1 MRSMVSQESHPGS
14 TNDPFAMRSTSHPC
28 TRRSGRTSARASMPP
43 RPRGWSTRH
52 PSMPALQA
60 LLHFPEIPGVYVCH
74 DATNPV
80 DTPPRFPRILRH
92 VAVDEN
98 CKERIVRAGV
108 PPGQVPVIYNSVD
121 LSRFRP
127 RDPLPAQPTRA
138 LLFSNYAKEGTH
150 LGPVRAACARA
161 GLALDVIG
169 SEVGNLSAAPE
180 TIIGQ
185 YDLVF
190 AKARC
195 ALEAMAVGAAVILC
209 DFRRAG
215 ARGVSAALRV
225 LRP

>member
-1 MRSMVSQESHPGS
+1 SLA
-14 TNDPFAMRSTSHPC
+14 DFAAAPDIVHGHHTI
-28 TRRSGRTSARASMPP
+28 
-43 RPRGWSTRH
+43 
-52 PSMPALQA
+52 PALQA

-138 LLFSNYAKEGTH
+138 LLFGNYVMACPQ
-150 LGPVRAACARA
+150 PVR
-161 GLALDVIG
+161 LL
-169 SEVGNLSAAPE
+169 
-180 TIIGQ
+180 
-185 YDLVF
+185 
-190 AKARC
+190 
-195 ALEAMAVGAAVILC
+195 
-209 DFRRAG
+209 
-215 ARGVSAALRV
+215 GV
-225 LRP
+225 